1 MRLTLFFSQ
10 SAVADG
16 VPGIRPPDSSELR
29 PRGVLRTGETGAC
42 FPSTTLR
49 LCDCPDQTL
58 TTFCFISKGPPGFL
72 RATELPVPERVQHRG
87 VLDRHVELALNAGR
101 GGARLRSL
109 LRGVVACGRKR
120 ERGARR
126 GFTII
131 AVGGLG
137 QRQQLLC
144 CFQVR
149 QRQRTRAH
157 GAPAVQRLVQSET
170 PAVHQHQVRVV
181 FPKSQHCLPIV
192 HGNYAYTLRK
202 TDTFLFTPRF
212 FLYVLLAG
220 LLSSFFYGQNRT
232 LVGIFNSIGIL
243 FISVIL
249 PCFMAQVFVEEMKFD
264 REVYTRE
271 FNDAYYRAGT
281 YVAHRVLV
289 EVRIGAFPNPGT
301 LFTRTRLTLS
311 FTYLRSPP

>member
-1 MRLTLFFSQ
+1 MNSHSTQVGGAHDFEAYYAASSLAAENANAVREGDLQSSQ
-10 SAVADG
+10 LADLANDNNSSAVSKYANG
-16 VPGIRPPDSSELR
+16 SVRELM
-29 PRGVLRTGETGAC
+29 VL
-42 FPSTTLR
+42 LR
-49 LCDCPDQTL
+49 YKGLSRVKHPL
-58 TTFCFISKGPPGFL
+58 FIST
-72 RATELPVPERVQHRG
+72 RY
-87 VLDRHVELALNAGR
+87 VLY
-101 GGARLRSL
+101 
-109 LRGVVACGRKR
+109 
-120 ERGARR
+120 
-126 GFTII
+126 
-131 AVGGLG
+131 
-137 QRQQLLC
+137 
-144 CFQVR
+144 
-149 QRQRTRAH
+149 
-157 GAPAVQRLVQSET
+157 
-170 PAVHQHQVRVV
+170 
-181 FPKSQHCLPIV
+181 FPNPNTVCPYKS
-192 HGNYAYTLRK
+192 NYSYTLRK